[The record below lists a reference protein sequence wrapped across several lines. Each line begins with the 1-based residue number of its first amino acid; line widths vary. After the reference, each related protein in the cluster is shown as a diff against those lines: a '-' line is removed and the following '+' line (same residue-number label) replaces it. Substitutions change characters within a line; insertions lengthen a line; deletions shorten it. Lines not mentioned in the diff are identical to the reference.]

1 MFASDSNPTKPS
13 ENNENTVSRYTS
25 ATCLSTNNVYLR
37 IKPNSAKTNK
47 EIYTVVG
54 LKTLHVKKGE
64 NVDKK
69 YTFTRIFDSE
79 STQADLFCQSVR
91 CQVIYFLLGESST
104 ILTYGASN
112 SGKTYTLYGSTDSPG
127 VIPRAIEFLF
137 STINC
142 TLAPWYKISDDNRI
156 VCLDEQ
162 ERNSEIHNK
171 TNLINPNVI
180 AKEEYTQA
188 RLSLNNS
195 NPQIPELEEQ
205 DLWSDECMSSVWMSV
220 AEIYNDN
227 VYDLLAIDDQE
238 RRPLKVTTRRNCST
252 YVNGLKFIHITTALE
267 ACQLLM
273 FVRSK
278 MAVISTEPNITNS
291 QSHTIL
297 TLKLLKYEKENVPE
311 EVRVS
316 TLTFCDVAGSR
327 KFKKG
332 EGKGSGSTESRNIN
346 NSLLVLGRC
355 LKSLRDSHPS
365 GDNVTGPFRESKLT
379 RILQNVLTGREKVSF
394 IINIDIGIDSF
405 PETLSALNFSAMT
418 KKLCSE
424 PGILKQNTFSVTT
437 ITPRSPKSSTWASA
451 AHSSRKVITVDF
463 EEYETLKQQNKK
475 LMEELSAMKATSNKK
490 QIVSMKVSKETQ
502 SENSFF
508 DYGELQE
515 KHAKLM
521 KRLEALER
529 ENLNREFEIRQGLV
543 DHYSTA
549 IKQLESTWKKGT
561 QDIEDERRHLLKW
574 SVNQVETFFKER
586 IDSIMCNKRRKRND
600 DNNSNE
606 IRPTYEE
613 LEAENAMITS
623 EVVDLREMVRSLR
636 TKNELLDKDRNKYEF
651 KFSLTDGRLNYVYE
665 LAKMKFPELSS
676 KVRNDANGPSQL
688 MDELKRMFDE
698 MGDRIWNLKYD
709 LSVASNNRA
718 KIMANSMETDKV
730 LRNTKI
736 TLQETL
742 NTVKDLENEKREKTN
757 LIHNLQ
763 LQLRLLRKEL
773 TDTRECEIEYDAK
786 CAGKED
792 VRSLN
797 RKYHSLSNED
807 FFCSDNSDNT
817 ELITQAHVDIKA
829 ERYFNDDTKN
839 SLKNVSLNT
848 VDSDLDRH
856 TFRSSDS
863 GNVKEDSGI
872 DFSCRSQS
880 INDSSTMEETKE
892 NYRRTTSMFHHY
904 NDGCEPTEQLKTN
917 HTNVEHYT
925 EQEQEMLLGRELS
938 RDVSDL
944 KAAIETLRRIADF
957 NKLEVAEYRSKL
969 LCCEEKAKEL
979 EEENEK
985 LIKIVEIDSQKYNER
1000 INELTQELLVKRED
1014 DNRSLKQLEICLKKC
1029 AALEDQL
1036 SMLHLVHELTLKS
1049 FTNKNLQIE
1058 KSGKE
1063 LSTKSLETSD
1073 KVAETRSD
1081 LFRVQQLQEK
1091 VNGLETVLEKC
1102 QEERN
1107 NYRERLQEH
1116 LETQSMLEMKLK
1128 WLSTEIRSR
1137 DDELVSLKTEFNNMA
1152 QQNECNDERMKHLG
1166 GEIVRSNDSVR
1177 CMKEKLTYFEET
1189 RKNLEERL
1197 ENEIVD
1203 PRSSLTNIIQKI
1215 YEQNK
1220 DREEKF
1226 YKLKLQMRENEAE
1239 MDLLKKH
1246 RNDNIKKYE
1255 CMVQHLRIEVEKKKE
1270 QLTKLQ
1276 KLIFTNFTLRYRKL
1290 CNKRRSKSLVFQLQ
1304 KLTICSKQDLK
1315 VSSVD
1320 RITNDEELSPP
1331 IYECSIDNSRDVHF
1345 PNSQLSA
1352 RNEEL
1357 DTKSAY
1363 GTEESCPV
1371 RLLISKG

>member
-1 MFASDSNPTKPS
+1 MFSLDSNPTKLS
-13 ENNENTVSRYTS
+13 ENNENAVSRYTS
-25 ATCLSTNNVYLR
+25 GTCLSTNNVYLR

-64 NVDKK
+64 NINK
-69 YTFTRIFDSE
+69 TFSFTRIFDSE
-79 STQADLFCQSVR
+79 YSQADLFCQSVR
-91 CQVIYFLLGESST
+91 HQVISFLLGESST

-156 VCLDEQ
+156 VCLDEH
-162 ERNSEIHNK
+162 ERNSEIYNK

-195 NPQIPELEEQ
+195 NPRIPELEEQ

-220 AEIYNDN
+220 AEIYNNN

-238 RRPLKVTTRRNCST
+238 RRPLKVTTRKDCST

-267 ACQLLM
+267 ACQLLI
-273 FVRSK
+273 FVRSR
-278 MAVISTEPNITNS
+278 MAVISTAPNITNS

-327 KFKKG
+327 KCKKG
-332 EGKGSGSTESRNIN
+332 EGRDSGSTESRNIN

-355 LKSLRDSHPS
+355 LKFLRDSHPS
-365 GDNVTGPFRESKLT
+365 NDNVTGPFRESKLT
-379 RILQNVLTGREKVSF
+379 RILQKVLTGREKVSF

-405 PETLSALNFSAMT
+405 PETLSALNFSAMA
-418 KKLCSE
+418 KKLGSE
-424 PGILKQNTFSVTT
+424 PGILKRNTFSMTT
-437 ITPRSPKSSTWASA
+437 MTLKFPKSSTWTSA
-451 AHSSRKVITVDF
+451 THSPRKVITVDF

-475 LMEELSAMKATSNKK
+475 LMEELSDIKAASNKK
-490 QIVSMKVSKETQ
+490 QIVSMKVSKEMQ
-502 SENSFF
+502 LENSFF
-508 DYGELQE
+508 DYRELQT
-515 KHAKLM
+515 KHAERM
-521 KRLEALER
+521 KRLEALKR

-549 IKQLESTWKKGT
+549 IKQLESTWEKRT
-561 QDIEDERRHLLKW
+561 QDIEDERRYLLKW
-574 SVNQVETFFKER
+574 SVNQVETYFKER
-586 IDSIMCNKRRKRND
+586 VDSIICNKKRKRD
-600 DNNSNE
+600 DDDNSNE
-606 IRPTYEE
+606 IQPTYEE
-613 LEAENAMITS
+613 LEVENAMITS

-636 TKNELLDKDRNKYEF
+636 TENELLNKDKDIYNF
-651 KFSLTDGRLNYVYE
+651 KFSLVNRRLKYVYE
-665 LAKMKFPELSS
+665 LAEINFPELSF
-676 KVRNDANGPSQL
+676 KVQNDASDPSRL

-698 MGDRIWNLKYD
+698 MADKIWYLKYD
-709 LSVASNNRA
+709 LNVASNNRVKITA
-718 KIMANSMETDKV
+718 KSMETEKM
-730 LRNTKI
+730 LWNTKI
-736 TLQETL
+736 KLQETL
-742 NTVKDLENEKREKTN
+742 NKVKDLESEKREKTN

-763 LQLRLLRKEL
+763 LQLRLLRKDL
-773 TDTRECEIEYDAK
+773 TDTRECEIEYDVK
-786 CAGKED
+786 CAEKED

-848 VDSDLDRH
+848 VGSDLDRH
-856 TFRSSDS
+856 TSKSNDS
-863 GNVKEDSGI
+863 GNMKEDSGI

-892 NYRRTTSMFHHY
+892 NYTQTASMFQHN
-904 NDGCEPTEQLKTN
+904 NDECEQTKQLKTN

-925 EQEQEMLLGRELS
+925 EQEREMSLDRELS

-944 KAAIETLRRIADF
+944 KSAIETLRRIADF
-957 NKLEVAEYRSKL
+957 NKVEVAEYRSKL

-979 EEENEK
+979 KEENEK
-985 LIKIVEIDSQKYNER
+985 LIKIVEIDSRKYNER
-1000 INELTQELLVKRED
+1000 INELTQELLVKKED
-1014 DNRSLKQLEICLKKC
+1014 DNRSLKQLETCLKKC
-1029 AALEDQL
+1029 ASLEDQL
-1036 SMLHLVHELTLKS
+1036 SMLHLVHEQTLKS
-1049 FTNKNLQIE
+1049 FANTQIE

-1063 LSTKSLETSD
+1063 LSAKSLETSD
-1073 KVAETRSD
+1073 KVTETRSD

-1152 QQNECNDERMKHLG
+1152 LQNESNDERMKHLS

-1203 PRSSLTNIIQKI
+1203 PRSNLTNIIQKI

-1226 YKLKLQMRENEAE
+1226 HKLKLQVRENETE

-1276 KLIFTNFTLRYRKL
+1276 KLIFTNFTLRYHKL
-1290 CNKRRSKSLVFQLQ
+1290 CNKRRSKSMVFQLQ

-1320 RITNDEELSPP
+1320 RITNDKELSPS
-1331 IYECSIDNSRDVHF
+1331 IYECTIDNPRDVHF

-1352 RNEEL
+1352 RNEEF

-1363 GTEESCPV
+1363 GTEEFCPV
-1371 RLLISKG
+1371 RRS

>member
-1 MFASDSNPTKPS
+1 MFASDSDPIKPS
-13 ENNENTVSRYTS
+13 ENNEDTISRYTS
-25 ATCLSTNNVYLR
+25 ASCLSTNNVYLR

-47 EIYTVVG
+47 EIYRVVG

-69 YTFTRIFDSE
+69 YSFTRIFDSE

-91 CQVIYFLLGESST
+91 WQVIYFLLGESST

-127 VIPRAIEFLF
+127 IIPRAIEFLF
-137 STINC
+137 SSINC

-156 VCLDEQ
+156 VCLDEH

-195 NPQIPELEEQ
+195 NPRIAELKEQ
-205 DLWSDECMSSVWMSV
+205 DHWSDECMSSVWMSV

-238 RRPLKVTTRRNCST
+238 RRPLKVTTRRDCST

-267 ACQLLM
+267 ACQLLI
-273 FVRSK
+273 FVRSR
-278 MAVISTEPNITNS
+278 MAVISTAPNITNS

-332 EGKGSGSTESRNIN
+332 EGRGCGSIESKNIN

-355 LKSLRDSHPS
+355 LKSLRDTHPS

-379 RILQNVLTGREKVSF
+379 RILQKVLTGREKVSF

-405 PETLSALNFSAMT
+405 PKTLSALNFSAMA
-418 KKLCSE
+418 KKLGSE
-424 PGILKQNTFSVTT
+424 PEILKRSTFSVTT
-437 ITPRSPKSSTWASA
+437 MTPRSSKSSTCAPA
-451 AHSSRKVITVDF
+451 AHSPRKDITMNF

-475 LMEELSAMKATSNKK
+475 LVEELSAIKATSNKK
-490 QIVSMKVSKETQ
+490 QIVSMKVSKEAQT
-502 SENSFF
+502 ENSFF
-508 DYGELQE
+508 DYTELQE
-515 KHAKLM
+515 KHAELM

-529 ENLNREFEIRQGLV
+529 ENLNREFEIRQELL

-549 IKQLESTWKKGT
+549 IKQLESTWKKRT
-561 QDIEDERRHLLKW
+561 QNIEDERRHLLKW

-586 IDSIMCNKRRKRND
+586 IDSITCNKKRKRDD
-600 DNNSNE
+600 DNNSND
-606 IRPTYEE
+606 IRPTYVE

-623 EVVDLREMVRSLR
+623 EVIDLREMVRSLR
-636 TKNELLDKDRNKYEF
+636 TENKLLNKDRNIYELE
-651 KFSLTDGRLNYVYE
+651 FSIIDGRLKYVYE
-665 LAKMKFPELSS
+665 LAEVNFPELSF
-676 KVRNDANGPSQL
+676 KMQNDPCDPDRFIN
-688 MDELKRMFDE
+688 ELKRMFDE
-698 MGDRIWNLKYD
+698 MADKIWYLKCD
-709 LSVASNNRA
+709 LKAASNNRA
-718 KIMANSMETDKV
+718 EIMAKSMETEKM
-730 LRNTKI
+730 LWNTKI
-736 TLQETL
+736 TLKETL
-742 NTVKDLENEKREKTN
+742 NKVKDLESERREKTN

-773 TDTRECEIEYDAK
+773 TDTREYEIDYDAK

-797 RKYHSLSNED
+797 RKYHSLSKED

-817 ELITQAHVDIKA
+817 ELITQAHVDIKS
-829 ERYFNDDTKN
+829 EGYFNDDTKN

-856 TFRSSDS
+856 IFRSSD
-863 GNVKEDSGI
+863 GDNVNEDSGI
-872 DFSCRSQS
+872 DFSCRRQS
-880 INDSSTMEETKE
+880 INDSSSMEETKE
-892 NYRRTTSMFHHY
+892 NSTRTTSMFHHY
-904 NDGCEPTEQLKTN
+904 NDGCEQTRQLKTN
-917 HTNVEHYT
+917 HMNVEHYT
-925 EQEQEMLLGRELS
+925 EQEREMSLDRELS

-944 KAAIETLRRIADF
+944 KLAIETLRRMADF

-979 EEENEK
+979 KEENEK

-1000 INELTQELLVKRED
+1000 INQLTQELLVKEED
-1014 DNRSLKQLEICLKKC
+1014 DNRSLKQLETCLKKC
-1029 AALEDQL
+1029 ASLEDQL
-1036 SMLHLVHELTLKS
+1036 SMLHLVHEQTLKS
-1049 FTNKNLQIE
+1049 FANKNPQIE

-1063 LSTKSLETSD
+1063 LSAKSLETSD

-1081 LFRVQQLQEK
+1081 LFSVQQLQEK

-1107 NYRERLQEH
+1107 NYHERLQEH

-1152 QQNECNDERMKHLG
+1152 QQNESNDERMKHLS
-1166 GEIVRSNDSVR
+1166 GEIVRSNDNVR
-1177 CMKEKLTYFEET
+1177 CMKEKLTYLEET

-1226 YKLKLQMRENEAE
+1226 YKLKLQLRENEAE
-1239 MDLLKKH
+1239 MDLFKKH

-1255 CMVQHLRIEVEKKKE
+1255 CMVQYLRIEVEKKKE

-1276 KLIFTNFTLRYRKL
+1276 KLIFSNFTLRYRKL
-1290 CNKRRSKSLVFQLQ
+1290 CNKRRSKSMVFQLQ

-1315 VSSVD
+1315 MSSVD
-1320 RITNDEELSPP
+1320 RIANDEELSPS
-1331 IYECSIDNSRDVHF
+1331 IYECSIDNSRDIYF

-1352 RNEEL
+1352 RNEEF

-1371 RLLISKG
+1371 RCS

>member
-25 ATCLSTNNVYLR
+25 ATCSSMNNVYLR

-54 LKTLHVKKGE
+54 SKTLHVKKGE

-69 YTFTRIFDSE
+69 YFFTRIFDSE

-91 CQVIYFLLGESST
+91 WQVIYFLLGESST
-104 ILTYGASN
+104 IVTYGASN

-127 VIPRAIEFLF
+127 VIPRAIELLF

-156 VCLDEQ
+156 VCLDER

-227 VYDLLAIDDQE
+227 VYDLLAIDDQD
-238 RRPLKVTTRRNCST
+238 RRPLKVTTRRDCST

-267 ACQLLM
+267 ACQLLI
-273 FVRSK
+273 FVQSR
-278 MAVISTEPNITNS
+278 MAVISTAPNITNS

-297 TLKLLKYEKENVPE
+297 TLKLLKYKKENVPE

-355 LKSLRDSHPS
+355 LKSLRGSHPS

-379 RILQNVLTGREKVSF
+379 RILQKVLTGRENVSF

-405 PETLSALNFSAMT
+405 PETLSALNFSAMA
-418 KKLCSE
+418 KKLGSE
-424 PGILKQNTFSVTT
+424 PGILKRSTSVTT
-437 ITPRSPKSSTWASA
+437 MTSRSPKSSTWAFA
-451 AHSSRKVITVDF
+451 AHSPRKVITVDF
-463 EEYETLKQQNKK
+463 EEYETLKQRNKN
-475 LMEELSAMKATSNKK
+475 LMEELNAMKATSNKK
-490 QIVSMKVSKETQ
+490 QIISMKVSKETQ
-502 SENSFF
+502 LENSFF
-508 DYGELQE
+508 DYRELQE
-515 KHAKLM
+515 KHAELM

-529 ENLNREFEIRQGLV
+529 ENLNREFEIRQELI
-543 DHYSTA
+543 DYYSTA
-549 IKQLESTWKKGT
+549 IKQLESTWKKRT

-586 IDSIMCNKRRKRND
+586 IDRIMCNKKRKRDD

-606 IRPTYEE
+606 IQPTYVE
-613 LEAENAMITS
+613 LEAENAMITL
-623 EVVDLREMVRSLR
+623 EVVKAQNNACD
-636 TKNELLDKDRNKYEF
+636 
-651 KFSLTDGRLNYVYE
+651 
-665 LAKMKFPELSS
+665 
-676 KVRNDANGPSQL
+676 PSRL

-698 MGDRIWNLKYD
+698 MVDNISYLKHDLNL
-709 LSVASNNRA
+709 VNNRA
-718 KIMANSMETDKV
+718 KIMPNSMETEKIQW
-730 LRNTKI
+730 NTKI
-736 TLQETL
+736 TLEEAL
-742 NTVKDLENEKREKTN
+742 NKVKDLESERREKTN

-807 FFCSDNSDNT
+807 FFYSDNSDNT

-829 ERYFNDDTKN
+829 E
-839 SLKNVSLNT
+839 NT

-863 GNVKEDSGI
+863 DNLKEDSGI
-872 DFSCRSQS
+872 DFNCRSQS

-892 NYRRTTSMFHHY
+892 NYTRTTSTFHHY
-904 NDGCEPTEQLKTN
+904 NDGCEQTKQLKTN

-925 EQEQEMLLGRELS
+925 EQEREMSLDRELL

-944 KAAIETLRRIADF
+944 KSAIDTLRRIADF

-979 EEENEK
+979 KEENEK

-1000 INELTQELLVKRED
+1000 INELTQELLVKEED
-1014 DNRSLKQLEICLKKC
+1014 DNRSLKQLETCLKKC
-1029 AALEDQL
+1029 ASLEDQL
-1036 SMLHLVHELTLKS
+1036 SVLHLVYEQTLKS
-1049 FTNKNLQIE
+1049 FANKYPKIE

-1063 LSTKSLETSD
+1063 LSAKSLETSSD

-1081 LFRVQQLQEK
+1081 LFSVQQLQEK

-1152 QQNECNDERMKHLG
+1152 QRNESNDKRIKHLSE
-1166 GEIVRSNDSVR
+1166 EIVRSNDNVR

-1189 RKNLEERL
+1189 RKNLEKRL

-1215 YEQNK
+1215 YEENK

-1226 YKLKLQMRENEAE
+1226 YKLKLQVRENEIE

-1255 CMVQHLRIEVEKKKE
+1255 CMVQYLRIEVEKKKE

-1290 CNKRRSKSLVFQLQ
+1290 CNKRRSKSMVFQLQ

-1315 VSSVD
+1315 VSSVN
-1320 RITNDEELSPP
+1320 RITNNEELSPS
-1331 IYECSIDNSRDVHF
+1331 ISECSVDNSRDVHF
-1345 PNSQLSA
+1345 PNTQLSA
-1352 RNEEL
+1352 RNEEF

-1371 RLLISKG
+1371 RCS

>member
-25 ATCLSTNNVYLR
+25 ATCSSMNNVYLR

-54 LKTLHVKKGE
+54 SKTLHVKKGE

-69 YTFTRIFDSE
+69 YFFTRIFDSE

-91 CQVIYFLLGESST
+91 WQVIYFLLGESST
-104 ILTYGASN
+104 IVTYGASN

-127 VIPRAIEFLF
+127 IIPRAIELLF

-156 VCLDEQ
+156 VCLDER

-195 NPQIPELEEQ
+195 NPRIPELEEQ

-238 RRPLKVTTRRNCST
+238 RRPLKVTTRRDCST

-267 ACQLLM
+267 ACQLLI
-273 FVRSK
+273 FVQSR
-278 MAVISTEPNITNS
+278 MAVISTAPNITNS

-297 TLKLLKYEKENVPE
+297 TLKLLKYKKENVPE

-355 LKSLRDSHPS
+355 LKSLRGSHPS

-379 RILQNVLTGREKVSF
+379 RILQKVLTGRENVSF

-405 PETLSALNFSAMT
+405 PETLSALNFSAMA
-418 KKLCSE
+418 KKLGSE
-424 PGILKQNTFSVTT
+424 PGILKRSTSVTT
-437 ITPRSPKSSTWASA
+437 MTSRSPKSSTWAFA
-451 AHSSRKVITVDF
+451 AHSPRKVITVDF
-463 EEYETLKQQNKK
+463 EEYETLKQRNKN
-475 LMEELSAMKATSNKK
+475 LMEELNAMKATSNKK
-490 QIVSMKVSKETQ
+490 QIISMKVSKETQ
-502 SENSFF
+502 LENSFF
-508 DYGELQE
+508 DYRELQE
-515 KHAKLM
+515 KHAELM
-521 KRLEALER
+521 KRLEVLER
-529 ENLNREFEIRQGLV
+529 ENLNREFEIRQELI
-543 DHYSTA
+543 DYYSTA
-549 IKQLESTWKKGT
+549 IKQLESTWKKRT

-586 IDSIMCNKRRKRND
+586 IDSIMCNKKRKRDD

-606 IRPTYEE
+606 IQPTYVE
-613 LEAENAMITS
+613 LEAENAMITL
-623 EVVDLREMVRSLR
+623 EVVKAQNNACD
-636 TKNELLDKDRNKYEF
+636 
-651 KFSLTDGRLNYVYE
+651 
-665 LAKMKFPELSS
+665 
-676 KVRNDANGPSQL
+676 PSRL

-698 MGDRIWNLKYD
+698 MVNNISYLKHDLNL
-709 LSVASNNRA
+709 VNNRA
-718 KIMANSMETDKV
+718 KIMPNSMETEKIQW
-730 LRNTKI
+730 NTKI
-736 TLQETL
+736 TLEEAL
-742 NTVKDLENEKREKTN
+742 NKVKDLESERREKTN

-817 ELITQAHVDIKA
+817 ELTTQAHVDIKA
-829 ERYFNDDTKN
+829 E
-839 SLKNVSLNT
+839 NT

-863 GNVKEDSGI
+863 DNLKEDSGI
-872 DFSCRSQS
+872 DFNCRSQS

-892 NYRRTTSMFHHY
+892 NYTRTTSTFHHY
-904 NDGCEPTEQLKTN
+904 NDGCEQTKQLKAN

-925 EQEQEMLLGRELS
+925 EQEREMSLDRELL

-944 KAAIETLRRIADF
+944 KSAIDTLRRIADF

-979 EEENEK
+979 KEENEK

-1000 INELTQELLVKRED
+1000 INELTQELLVKEED
-1014 DNRSLKQLEICLKKC
+1014 DNRSLKQLETCLKKC
-1029 AALEDQL
+1029 ASLEDQL
-1036 SMLHLVHELTLKS
+1036 SVLHLVYEQTLKS
-1049 FTNKNLQIE
+1049 FANKYPKIE

-1063 LSTKSLETSD
+1063 LSAKSLETSSD

-1081 LFRVQQLQEK
+1081 LFSVQQLQEK

-1152 QQNECNDERMKHLG
+1152 QRNESNDKRIKHLSE
-1166 GEIVRSNDSVR
+1166 EIVRSNDNVR

-1189 RKNLEERL
+1189 RKNLEKRL

-1215 YEQNK
+1215 YEENK

-1226 YKLKLQMRENEAE
+1226 YKLKLQVRENEIE

-1255 CMVQHLRIEVEKKKE
+1255 CMVQYLRIEVEKKKE

-1290 CNKRRSKSLVFQLQ
+1290 CNKRRSKSMVFQLQ

-1315 VSSVD
+1315 VSSVN
-1320 RITNDEELSPP
+1320 RITNNEELSPS
-1331 IYECSIDNSRDVHF
+1331 ISECSVDNSRDVHF

-1352 RNEEL
+1352 RNEEF

-1371 RLLISKG
+1371 RCS

>member
-47 EIYTVVG
+47 EIYAVVG

-64 NVDKK
+64 NVDRK
-69 YTFTRIFDSE
+69 YSFTRIFDSE

-91 CQVIYFLLGESST
+91 WQVICFLLGESST

-156 VCLDEQ
+156 VCLNEH

-195 NPQIPELEEQ
+195 NPRIPESEEQ

-227 VYDLLAIDDQE
+227 VYDLLAIDGQE
-238 RRPLKVTTRRNCST
+238 RRPLKVTTRRDCST

-267 ACQLLM
+267 ACQLLI
-273 FVRSK
+273 FVRSR
-278 MAVISTEPNITNS
+278 MAVISTAPNITNS

-297 TLKLLKYEKENVPE
+297 TLKLLKYKKENVPE

-316 TLTFCDVAGSR
+316 TLTFCDVAGPR

-332 EGKGSGSTESRNIN
+332 EGRGSGSTESRNIN

-355 LKSLRDSHPS
+355 LKSLRDSHSS
-365 GDNVTGPFRESKLT
+365 GDNITGPLRESKLT
-379 RILQNVLTGREKVSF
+379 RILQKVLTGREKVSF

-405 PETLSALNFSAMT
+405 PETLSALNFSAMA
-418 KKLCSE
+418 KKLGSE
-424 PGILKQNTFSVTT
+424 PGILKRSTFSVTT
-437 ITPRSPKSSTWASA
+437 MTPRSPKSSTSVFA
-451 AHSSRKVITVDF
+451 AHSPRKVITVDF

-475 LMEELSAMKATSNKK
+475 LMEVLNAMKATSNKK
-490 QIVSMKVSKETQ
+490 QIISMEVSKE
-502 SENSFF
+502 FF
-508 DYGELQE
+508 DYRELQE
-515 KHAKLM
+515 KHAELM
-521 KRLEALER
+521 KRLEALKR
-529 ENLNREFEIRQGLV
+529 ENLNREFEIRQELI
-543 DHYSTA
+543 DYYSTA
-549 IKQLESTWKKGT
+549 IRQLESTWKKRT

-586 IDSIMCNKRRKRND
+586 IDSIMCNKKRKRDD
-600 DNNSNE
+600 DNSSNE
-606 IRPTYEE
+606 IQPTYVE

-623 EVVDLREMVRSLR
+623 EMVDLREMVRSLR
-636 TKNELLDKDRNKYEF
+636 TENELLNKDRNKYKF
-651 KFSLTDGRLNYVYE
+651 QFSLIDGRLKYVYE
-665 LAKMKFPELSS
+665 LAEMNFPELSF
-676 KVRNDANGPSQL
+676 KAQNNACDPSRL
-688 MDELKRMFDE
+688 MDELKRMFNE
-698 MGDRIWNLKYD
+698 MADNISYLKHDLNL
-709 LSVASNNRA
+709 VNNRA
-718 KIMANSMETDKV
+718 KIMANSMETEEM
-730 LRNTKI
+730 LWNTKI
-736 TLQETL
+736 TLEETL
-742 NTVKDLENEKREKTN
+742 NKVKDLESERREKTN

-763 LQLRLLRKEL
+763 LQLRLLRKDL

-829 ERYFNDDTKN
+829 ERYLNDDTKN

-872 DFSCRSQS
+872 DVSCRSQS

-892 NYRRTTSMFHHY
+892 NYTRTTSMFHHY
-904 NDGCEPTEQLKTN
+904 NDGCEQTKQSKTN

-925 EQEQEMLLGRELS
+925 EQEREMSLDRELL

-944 KAAIETLRRIADF
+944 KSAIDTLRRIADF

-979 EEENEK
+979 KEENEK

-1000 INELTQELLVKRED
+1000 INELTQELLVKEED
-1014 DNRSLKQLEICLKKC
+1014 DNRSLKQLETCLKKC
-1029 AALEDQL
+1029 ASLEDQL
-1036 SMLHLVHELTLKS
+1036 SMLHLVYEQTLKS
-1049 FTNKNLQIE
+1049 FANKNPQIE

-1063 LSTKSLETSD
+1063 LSAKSLETSD

-1102 QEERN
+1102 QEEGN

-1137 DDELVSLKTEFNNMA
+1137 DDELISLKTEFNNMA
-1152 QQNECNDERMKHLG
+1152 RQNESNDKRMKHLSE
-1166 GEIVRSNDSVR
+1166 EIVRSNDNVR

-1197 ENEIVD
+1197 ENEIID

-1215 YEQNK
+1215 YEENK

-1226 YKLKLQMRENEAE
+1226 YKLKLQVRENEIE

-1255 CMVQHLRIEVEKKKE
+1255 CMVQYLRIEVEKKKE

-1290 CNKRRSKSLVFQLQ
+1290 CNKRRSKSMVFQLQ

-1320 RITNDEELSPP
+1320 RITNDEELSPS
-1331 IYECSIDNSRDVHF
+1331 IYEYSIDNSRDVHF

-1352 RNEEL
+1352 RNEEF

-1371 RLLISKG
+1371 RCP